1 RYDQIG
7 TFKKSNI
14 FMKLILK
21 IAAFVTIIIC
31 VSVTLVF
38 AHKISQSQ
46 LTSNPEIIKECV
58 NINKFNG
65 SCQQEKIAVNV
76 PFIPVQKLDDQQ
88 RFLTTIANKIP
99 TVPEIDTFEYTL
111 LRSYGTVFIN
121 QQSGIKLPEKV
132 ILDNEIETQS
142 FQDKISIELVNG
154 TEECYLQQ
162 PAAAAL
168 NRAKELENIGLKSGY
183 AGDCLRSFATNLRF
197 WNKYANEETLTQ
209 VKAGKETKIL
219 GLVAPPGTSQHLWGL
234 AVDLQILTPSQ
245 KQILNENGWFQ
256 TVVNDLPHWTY
267 LGWKEEDLP
276 KFGLQQKIIQ
286 GIKYWTTPI

>member
-1 RYDQIG
+1 
-7 TFKKSNI
+7 
-14 FMKLILK
+14 MKLILK
-21 IAAFVTIIIC
+21 IAAFVTIIIF
-31 VSVTLVF
+31 VSVALVF

-46 LTSNPEIIKECV
+46 LTSNPEIVKECV
-58 NINKFNG
+58 SQFNG
-65 SCQQEKIAVNV
+65 NCQQPKIAVNV
-76 PFIPVQKLDDQQ
+76 PFIPPQKLDDQQ

-111 LRSYGTVFIN
+111 LRFYGTVFIN
-121 QQSGIKLPEKV
+121 QESGIKLPEKV

-154 TEECYLQQ
+154 TEECYLQK

-168 NRAKELENIGLKSGY
+168 NKARDLENIPLKSGY
-183 AGDCLRSFATNLRF
+183 AGDCLRNFATNLRF
-197 WNKYANEETLTQ
+197 WNKYANRETLTQ

-234 AVDLQILTPSQ
+234 AIDLQILTPSQ
-245 KQILNENGWFQ
+245 KQTLNENGWFQ

-267 LGWKEEDLP
+267 LGWREEDLP

>member
-1 RYDQIG
+1 
-7 TFKKSNI
+7 
-14 FMKLILK
+14 MKLILK
-21 IAAFVTIIIC
+21 IAAFVTIIIF

-46 LTSNPEIIKECV
+46 LTSNPEIVKECV
-58 NINKFNG
+58 TRDNR
-65 SCQQEKIAVNV
+65 SCDQQKIAVNF
-76 PFIPVQKLDDQQ
+76 PFIPDQNFDNQQ

-121 QQSGIKLPEKV
+121 QESGIKLPEKV
-132 ILDNEIETQS
+132 ILDNELETQS

-154 TEECYLQQ
+154 TEECYLQK

-168 NRAKELENIGLKSGY
+168 NKAKDLENIPLKSGY
-183 AGDCLRSFATNLRF
+183 AGDCLRNFATNLRF
-197 WNKYANEETLTQ
+197 WNKYANRETLNQ
-209 VKAGKETKIL
+209 VKAGKEIKIL

-234 AVDLQILTPSQ
+234 AIDLQILTPSQ
-245 KQILNENGWFQ
+245 KQTLNENGWFQ

-267 LGWKEEDLP
+267 LGWREEDLP

-286 GIKYWTTPI
+286 GIKYWITPI

>member
-1 RYDQIG
+1 
-7 TFKKSNI
+7 
-14 FMKLILK
+14 MKLILK
-21 IAAFVTIIIC
+21 IAAFVTIIIF

-46 LTSNPEIIKECV
+46 LTSNPEIVKECV
-58 NINKFNG
+58 SKFNG
-65 SCQQEKIAVNV
+65 SCQQPKIDVNV
-76 PFIPVQKLDDQQ
+76 PFIPDQTLDNQQ

-121 QQSGIKLPEKV
+121 QESEIKLPEKV
-132 ILDNEIETQS
+132 ILDDEIETQS
-142 FQDKISIELVNG
+142 FQDKINIDLVNG
-154 TEECYLQQ
+154 TEECYLQK
-162 PAAAAL
+162 PAVAAL
-168 NRAKELENIGLKSGY
+168 NKAKELENIRLKSGY
-183 AGDCLRSFATNLRF
+183 AGDCLRNFATNLRF
-197 WNKYANEETLTQ
+197 WNKYANRETLTQ

-234 AVDLQILTPSQ
+234 AIDLEILTPSQ

-267 LGWKEEDLP
+267 LGWREEDLP

>member
-1 RYDQIG
+1 
-7 TFKKSNI
+7 
-14 FMKLILK
+14 MKLILK
-21 IAAFVTIIIC
+21 IAAFVTIIIF

-46 LTSNPEIIKECV
+46 LTSNPEIVKECV
-58 NINKFNG
+58 SQFNG
-65 SCQQEKIAVNV
+65 NCQQPKIAVNV
-76 PFIPVQKLDDQQ
+76 PFIPPQKLDDQQ

-121 QQSGIKLPEKV
+121 QESGIKLPEKV
-132 ILDNEIETQS
+132 ILDDEIETQS

-154 TEECYLQQ
+154 TEECYLQK

-168 NRAKELENIGLKSGY
+168 NKAKELENIPLKSGY
-183 AGDCLRSFATNLRF
+183 AGDCLRNFATSLRF
-197 WNKYANEETLTQ
+197 WNKYANRETLTQ

-234 AVDLQILTPSQ
+234 AIDLQILTPSQ
-245 KQILNENGWFQ
+245 KQTLNENGWFQ

-267 LGWKEEDLP
+267 LGWREEELP

>member
-1 RYDQIG
+1 
-7 TFKKSNI
+7 
-14 FMKLILK
+14 MKLILK
-21 IAAFVTIIIC
+21 IAAFVTIIIF

-46 LTSNPEIIKECV
+46 LTSNPEIVKECV
-58 NINKFNG
+58 SQFNG
-65 SCQQEKIAVNV
+65 NCQQPKIAVNV
-76 PFIPVQKLDDQQ
+76 PFIPPQKLDDQQ

-111 LRSYGTVFIN
+111 LRFYGTVFIN
-121 QQSGIKLPEKV
+121 QESGIKLPEKV

-154 TEECYLQQ
+154 TEECYLQK

-168 NRAKELENIGLKSGY
+168 NKARDLENIPLKSGY
-183 AGDCLRSFATNLRF
+183 AGDCLRNFATNLRF
-197 WNKYANEETLTQ
+197 WNKYANRETLTQ

-234 AVDLQILTPSQ
+234 AIDLQILTPSQ
-245 KQILNENGWFQ
+245 KQTLNENGWFQ

-267 LGWKEEDLP
+267 LGWREEELP